1 MKTFILI
8 VSMVLLAWGADFE
21 WIHDYQK
28 ALDLAKKEHKPVMVM
43 ISQPNCPTCEYMDDV
58 AFETESL
65 SEYVENYFIPL
76 KLSLAKAKALGFK
89 AYGTPTF
96 YFLDA
101 NGSKI
106 TRALVGGATAK
117 TFLAKLQ
124 EIRSV
129 YAHQKR

>member
-1 MKTFILI
+1 MKKFIWI
-8 VSMVLLAWGADFE
+8 VSVVLLAWGADFD
-21 WIHDYQK
+21 WIHDYHK
-28 ALDLAKKEHKPVMVM
+28 ALDLAKKEHKIVMVM

-65 SEYVENYFIPL
+65 SDYVENFFVPL

-101 NGSKI
+101 NGSRI

-124 EIRSV
+124 EIRSA
-129 YAHQKR
+129 YARQKR

>member
-1 MKTFILI
+1 MRR
-8 VSMVLLAWGADFE
+8 VVLLIIIALMVWGADFDWVE
-21 WIHDYQK
+21 GYAK
-28 ALDLAKKEHKPVMVM
+28 ALELAKKEHKPIMVM

-65 SEYVENYFIPL
+65 SDYVENFFIPL
-76 KLSLAKAKALGFK
+76 KLSLSQARSLGLK

-124 EIRSV
+124 EIRSA
-129 YAHQKR
+129 YDHQKR

>member
-1 MKTFILI
+1 MRKFIWI
-8 VSMVLLAWGADFE
+8 VFVVLLAWGADFD
-21 WIHDYQK
+21 WVHDYHK
-28 ALDLAKKEHKPVMVM
+28 ALDQAKKENKIVMVM
-43 ISQPNCPTCEYMDDV
+43 ISQPNCPTCQYMDDV

-65 SEYVENYFIPL
+65 SDYVENFFVPL

-124 EIRSV
+124 EIRSA
-129 YAHQKR
+129 YARQKR